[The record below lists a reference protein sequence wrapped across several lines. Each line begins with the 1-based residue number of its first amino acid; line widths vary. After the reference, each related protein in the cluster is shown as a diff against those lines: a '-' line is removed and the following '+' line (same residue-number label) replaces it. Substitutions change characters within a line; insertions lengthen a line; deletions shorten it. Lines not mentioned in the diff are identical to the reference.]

1 MIATGHIEKNNIV
14 LDQKIDMPDGAKVRI
29 SVTPL
34 SIDLPSELCGAW
46 QDDRSP
52 DEIVEDIMSSR
63 TSSREA

>member
-1 MIATGHIEKNNIV
+1 MIATGHIENNIIV

-29 SVTPL
+29 SVTPMD
-34 SIDLPSELCGAW
+34 IDLATELCGAW

-52 DEIVEDIMSSR
+52 EEIVEDIMSAR